1 MKNCH
6 SEPRCIQ
13 STTAAGPM
21 ALARSIALEVVVIEQ
36 IPPLAAR
43 PAVEEALVV
52 VPGGVLLTETV
63 RAVGL
68 GRAMAVSVP
77 RGWPEK
83 VTTPSP
89 E

>member
-1 MKNCH
+1 MH
-6 SEPRCIQ
+6 PVDHGSG
-13 STTAAGPM
+13 ADG
-21 ALARSIALEVVVIEQ
+21 LGARSIALEVVVIEQ
-36 IPPLAAR
+36 IPPLAAGA
-43 PAVEEALVV
+43 AVEALVV

-68 GRAMAVSVP
+68 DRAMAAPVP

-83 VTTPSP
+83 GDHTEP